1 MDFNYSNEQIALQ
14 ETLQRF
20 ISRDYGFQRRR
31 ELACSELG
39 FSAEAW
45 AQYAE
50 LGLLSL
56 PFPESFGGLGGNSV
70 DTMLVME
77 QIGRGLLLEPF
88 LSTIVMCGGLIRDAG
103 SDPLK
108 ANLLP
113 RIGMGQLKLA
123 LACYEAAG
131 RYDLSR
137 VECTAVRH
145 GLGWRLS
152 GRKIVVLDAAS
163 ADYFLVSARSGG
175 EGGHGEGG
183 RGEGGRGEGGR
194 GEGGR
199 GEGGSAGRRD
209 ISLFLVERGTAGLS
223 LYSYPTQ
230 SGGRAADLRL
240 DDVFL
245 GADAVLGAD
254 ALIGAPGDGLG
265 IVERAVDR
273 GVAALCAEAVGIIEA
288 LNEATLNY
296 LKTRKQF
303 GVPIGRF
310 QALQHRMADMFI
322 AAEQSRS
329 MAVNAAVY
337 ADSPD
342 AAARRRAVSG
352 AKAYIGRAARLVGQE
367 AVQMHGAVGVVDDV
381 IVSHYFKRLTMIDM
395 SLGDVDHHL
404 ARFSDML
411 V

>member
-1 MDFNYSNEQIALQ
+1 VDFNYSNEQIALQ
-14 ETLQRF
+14 ETLRRF
-20 ISRDYGFQRRR
+20 ISRDYGFERRR
-31 ELACSELG
+31 ELARSDLG

-56 PFPESFGGLGGNSV
+56 SFPEEFGGLGGNAV
-70 DTMLVME
+70 DIMLVME

-88 LSTIVMCGGLIRDAG
+88 LSSVVICGGLICDAG
-103 SDPLK
+103 SDSLK

-113 RIGMGQLKLA
+113 RIGRGELKLA

-137 VECTAVRH
+137 LACTAVRN
-145 GLGWRLS
+145 GGGWRLS
-152 GRKIVVLDAAS
+152 GQKIVVLDAPS
-163 ADYFLVSARSGG
+163 ADYFLVSARGG
-175 EGGHGEGG
+175 GDAE
-183 RGEGGRGEGGR
+183 
-194 GEGGR
+194 
-199 GEGGSAGRRD
+199 SAG
-209 ISLFLVERGTAGLS
+209 SLFLVERGTAGLS
-223 LYSYPTQ
+223 LRSYPTQ
-230 SGGRAADLRL
+230 SGHRAADLRL
-240 DDVFL
+240 DDV
-245 GADAVLGAD
+245 VVGAD
-254 ALIGAPGDGLG
+254 ALIGAPGGGLAM
-265 IVERAVDR
+265 VERAVDK
-273 GVAALCAEAVGIIEA
+273 GIAALCAESVGIIAA
-288 LNEATLNY
+288 LNETTLNY

-303 GVPIGRF
+303 GVPIGKF

-337 ADSPD
+337 ADSED
-342 AAARRRAVSG
+342 VAVRRRAVSG

-367 AVQMHGAVGVVDDV
+367 AVQMHGAMGVVDDV

-395 SLGDVDHHL
+395 SFGDVDHHL

-411 V
+411 A

>member
-14 ETLQRF
+14 ETLRRF
-20 ISRDYGFQRRR
+20 ISRDYEFERRR
-31 ELACSELG
+31 ELARSDLG

-56 PFPESFGGLGGNSV
+56 SFPEEFGGLGGNAV
-70 DTMLVME
+70 DIMLVME

-88 LSTIVMCGGLIRDAG
+88 LSSVVMCGGLIRDAG
-103 SDPLK
+103 SDSLK

-113 RIGMGQLKLA
+113 RIGRGELKLA

-137 VECTAVRH
+137 LACTAVRN
-145 GLGWRLS
+145 GGGWRLS
-152 GRKIVVLDAAS
+152 GQKIVVLDAPS
-163 ADYFLVSARSGG
+163 ADYFLVSARGG
-175 EGGHGEGG
+175 DDGDGDA
-183 RGEGGRGEGGR
+183 
-194 GEGGR
+194 
-199 GEGGSAGRRD
+199 GSAG
-209 ISLFLVERGTAGLS
+209 SLFLIERGTAGLS
-223 LYSYPTQ
+223 LRSYPTQ
-230 SGGRAADLRL
+230 SGHRAADLRL
-240 DDVFL
+240 DDV
-245 GADAVLGAD
+245 VVRAD
-254 ALIGAPGDGLG
+254 ALIGAPGSGLAM
-265 IVERAVDR
+265 VERAVDK
-273 GVAALCAEAVGIIEA
+273 GIAALCAEAVGIIAA
-288 LNEATLNY
+288 LNETTLNY

-303 GVPIGRF
+303 GVPIGKF

-337 ADSPD
+337 ADSED
-342 AAARRRAVSG
+342 AAMRRRAVSG
-352 AKAYIGRAARLVGQE
+352 AKTYIGRAARLVGQE
-367 AVQMHGAVGVVDDV
+367 AVQMHGAMGVVDDV

-395 SLGDVDHHL
+395 SFGDVDHHL

-411 V
+411 A

>member
-1 MDFNYSNEQIALQ
+1 MNFSYSDEQIALQ

-31 ELACSELG
+31 ELARSEPG

-45 AQYAE
+45 AQYAD

-56 PFPESFGGLGGNSV
+56 PFPESFGGLGGNAV
-70 DTMLVME
+70 DIMLVME

-88 LSTIVMCGGLIRDAG
+88 LSSIVMCGGVIRDAG
-103 SDPLK
+103 CESLK

-113 RIGMGQLKLA
+113 RIGRGELKLA

-137 VECTAVRH
+137 VECTAVPSGR
-145 GLGWRLS
+145 GWRLS
-152 GRKIVVLDAAS
+152 GRKIVVLDGPS
-163 ADYFLVSARSGG
+163 ADYFLVSARTGG
-175 EGGHGEGG
+175 EQGNSGAHAQ
-183 RGEGGRGEGGR
+183 
-194 GEGGR
+194 
-199 GEGGSAGRRD
+199 SAGRRN
-209 ISLFLVERGTAGLS
+209 ISLFLVGRGTAGLS
-223 LYSYPTQ
+223 LFSYPTQ

-245 GADAVLGAD
+245 GTDGLFGADAAPGTDVILGAD
-254 ALIGAPGDGLG
+254 ALIGAPGDGLS

-288 LNEATLNY
+288 LNEATLGY

-303 GVPIGRF
+303 GVPIGSF

-322 AAEQSRS
+322 AAQQSRS

-337 ADSPD
+337 ADSED

-395 SLGDVDHHL
+395 SFGDVDHHL
-404 ARFSDML
+404 ARFSDLL